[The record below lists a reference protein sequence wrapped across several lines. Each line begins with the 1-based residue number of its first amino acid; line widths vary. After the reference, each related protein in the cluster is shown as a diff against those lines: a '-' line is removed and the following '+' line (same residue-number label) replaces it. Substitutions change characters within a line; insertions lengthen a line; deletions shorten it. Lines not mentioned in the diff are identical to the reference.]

1 MKTYKTT
8 VYEKSDIDKLEN
20 MTNAEI
26 ADVLDGIEG
35 SWMLGMPAVY
45 FHMDDYSECSE
56 SDYRLIEALAA
67 LSKAAEIL
75 RKTSEL

>member
-26 ADVLDGIEG
+26 ADVWSSKQESPGFSRG
-35 SWMLGMPAVY
+35 
-45 FHMDDYSECSE
+45 ECQ
-56 SDYRLIEALAA
+56 RLIEALVA